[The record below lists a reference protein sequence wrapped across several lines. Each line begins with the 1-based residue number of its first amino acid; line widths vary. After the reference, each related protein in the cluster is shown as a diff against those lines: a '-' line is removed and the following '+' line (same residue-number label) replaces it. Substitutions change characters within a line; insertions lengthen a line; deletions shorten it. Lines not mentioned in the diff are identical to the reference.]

1 MYAGELIKRTI
12 VLSFN
17 ISLEISPAATFSVAV
32 FGFVILLTVREA
44 TARLAL
50 VN

>member
-12 VLSFN
+12 ELSFN
-17 ISLEISPAATFSVAV
+17 VSSEISPAASFAVAV
-32 FGFVILLTVREA
+32 SGFVILLTVREA